1 MTVGLYNHL
10 GAAITD
16 IKTIELNSSSQQP
29 IDREFS
35 QSLTIS
41 MSHPPDSTNLIVK
54 DADDENELVR
64 ETWTISLSIINDFG
78 DF

>member
-1 MTVGLYNHL
+1 
-10 GAAITD
+10 
-16 IKTIELNSSSQQP
+16 
-29 IDREFS
+29 
-35 QSLTIS
+35 
-41 MSHPPDSTNLIVK
+41 MSHPPDRANLIVK